1 MKDFMNVG
9 KIGKTHGLKGEV
21 KVFSLTD
28 SLERFKKLKIVY
40 IDGEARKIEGC
51 KLQPD
56 KAILK
61 IEGIDSIEQAELY
74 RNKYLMV
81 SRKEAVD
88 LPQDSY
94 YVADLLK
101 CSVFDTT
108 GVELGKVFDVLHT
121 PGNDVYWVK
130 GNKDK
135 EEVLIPV
142 LKDIVVSVDITKGV
156 IIIKPVSEWQE

>member
-1 MKDFMNVG
+1 MKDFMSVG
-9 KIGKTHGLKGEV
+9 QIGKTHGLKGEV

-28 SLERFKKLKIVY
+28 NLERFKKLKSVY
-40 IDGEARKIEGC
+40 IDGEIRKIEGC
-51 KLQPD
+51 KLQHD

-81 SRKEAVD
+81 SRENAIK
-88 LPQDSY
+88 LPEGSY
-94 YVADLLK
+94 YVADLLD
-101 CSVFDTT
+101 CSVYEE
-108 GVELGKVFDVLHT
+108 GGEELGKVYDVLHT

-130 GNKDK
+130 GNK
-135 EEVLIPV
+135 EVLIPV
-142 LKDIVVSVDITKGV
+142 LKEIVLSVDTDKGV